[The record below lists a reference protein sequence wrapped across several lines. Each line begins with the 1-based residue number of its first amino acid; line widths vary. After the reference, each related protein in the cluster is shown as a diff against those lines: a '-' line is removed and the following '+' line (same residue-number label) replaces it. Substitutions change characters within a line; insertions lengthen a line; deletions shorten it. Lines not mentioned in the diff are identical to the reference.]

1 MCHLAPRRTVALVA
15 GLLAACA
22 SSLAWSEQG
31 HRIVA
36 LAAEEHLSDNA
47 KRRVGYLFGPDVRL
61 VDIATWANEIVKE
74 RPETEA
80 WHSITIPK
88 GAQSVNLDR
97 DCPVGDC
104 ITVKVRDCI
113 GIVRLAIRPRE
124 EAREAFKMLV
134 NLTADLHQ
142 PLLSGYPPGDSKD
155 DRPVVLDG
163 NEMTLHEAW
172 ERGLLASL
180 GSEEE
185 VLQQVRQHILSAD
198 RDAWTRGTLRDWTWE
213 NHQIAASKVYPAVSA
228 EDKTALDGEALQS
241 ATQIVIERLA
251 KSAVRLAA
259 LLDDVWPR

>member
-1 MCHLAPRRTVALVA
+1 MSHLASRRPVALVVA
-15 GLLAACA
+15 LLATCA
-22 SSLAWSEQG
+22 PALGWSEPG

-36 LAAEEHLSDNA
+36 LAAEEYLSDSA
-47 KRRVGYLFGPDVRL
+47 KRRVGYLLGRDVRL
-61 VDIATWANEIVKE
+61 VDVATWANEIVQE

-88 GAQSVNLDR
+88 GAESVDLVR

-124 EAREAFKMLV
+124 ESREAFKMLV
-134 NLTADLHQ
+134 NLAGDLHQ
-142 PLLSGYPPGDSKD
+142 PLLSGYPPGDSND
-155 DRPVVLDG
+155 DRAVVLDG

-172 ERGLLASL
+172 ERGLLASM
-180 GSEEE
+180 GSEED
-185 VLQQVRQHILSAD
+185 VLQRVRQHVLSAD
-198 RDAWTRGTLRDWTWE
+198 TETWTRGTLRDWTWE
-213 NHQIAASKVYPAVSA
+213 NHQIAASKVYPSVGA
-228 EDKTALDGEALQS
+228 EDRTVLDGEALQS

-259 LLDDVWPR
+259 LLDDVWP

>member
-1 MCHLAPRRTVALVA
+1 MALVV

-22 SSLAWSEQG
+22 SALAWSEQG

-36 LAAEEHLSDNA
+36 LAAEDHLSDNA
-47 KRRVGYLFGPDVRL
+47 KRRIGYLFGPDVRL
-61 VDIATWANEIVKE
+61 VDVATWANELVLE

-88 GAQSVNLDR
+88 GAENVDLAR

-104 ITVKVRDCI
+104 ITVKIRDCI

-134 NLTADLHQ
+134 NLAADLHQ

-155 DRPVVLDG
+155 DRAVVVDG

-185 VLQQVRQHILSAD
+185 VLQQVRQHVLSAYS
-198 RDAWTRGTLRDWTWE
+198 DAWTRGTLRDWTWE
-213 NHQIAASKVYPAVSA
+213 NHQLAASKVYPAVGA
-228 EDKTALDGEALQS
+228 EDRTVLEGEALQ
-241 ATQIVIERLA
+241 AARQIVIERLA

-259 LLDDVWPR
+259 LLDVVWP

>member
-1 MCHLAPRRTVALVA
+1 MLLVSV
-15 GLLAACA
+15 LLATSA
-22 SSLAWSEQG
+22 SALAWSEQG

-36 LAAEEHLSDNA
+36 LAAEEYLSDNA
-47 KRRVGYLFGPDVRL
+47 KRRIGYLLGPDVRL
-61 VDIATWANEIVKE
+61 VDVATWADEILQE

-80 WHSITIPK
+80 WHSIAIPM
-88 GAQSVNLDR
+88 GAEGVDLAR

-134 NLTADLHQ
+134 NLAGDLHQ
-142 PLLSGYPPGDSKD
+142 PLLSGYPPSESKD
-155 DRPVVLDG
+155 DIAVVLDG
-163 NEMTLHEAW
+163 NEMTLYEAW
-172 ERGLLASL
+172 ERGLLASM
-180 GSEEE
+180 GSEDEI
-185 VLQQVRQHILSAD
+185 LQQVRQHIRSAYSD
-198 RDAWTRGTLRDWTWE
+198 VWTRGTLRDWTWE

-228 EDKTALDGEALQS
+228 EDRTVLDGEALEV

-259 LLDDVWPR
+259 LLDVTWP

>member
-1 MCHLAPRRTVALVA
+1 MVLVA
-15 GLLAACA
+15 VLLANSA
-22 SSLAWSEQG
+22 SALAWSEQG

-36 LAAEEHLSDNA
+36 LAAEEYLSDNA
-47 KRRVGYLFGPDVRL
+47 KRRVGYLLGADVRL
-61 VDIATWANEIVKE
+61 VDVATWADEILQE

-88 GAQSVNLDR
+88 GAEGVDLAR

-134 NLTADLHQ
+134 NLAGDLHQ
-142 PLLSGYPPGDSKD
+142 PLLSGYPPGESQD
-155 DRPVVLDG
+155 DRAVVLDG

-172 ERGLLASL
+172 ERGLLASM
-180 GSEEE
+180 GSEEDI
-185 VLQQVRQHILSAD
+185 LQQVRQHISSAY

-228 EDKTALDGEALQS
+228 EDRTVLDGEALQA
-241 ATQIVIERLA
+241 ATEIVIERLA

-259 LLDDVWPR
+259 LLDVVWP